1 MMYLVASWLDVHI
14 DFDFAHPF
22 YCVPEAKKIGRVEVN
37 LSSPAPTNNPLT
49 KALEII
55 SSQKNIFY

>member
-22 YCVPEAKKIGRVEVN
+22 YCVPEAKKTGRVEVN

-49 KALEII
+49 KTLEII
-55 SSQKNIFY
+55 SS